1 MPNDQDPDASDTT
14 REAEQDDETQGVGAD
29 REPTPEEEAAA
40 ESALPLDEKVAENY
54 ERQSKIGADAK
65 GEGQID

>member
-1 MPNDQDPDASDTT
+1 MPDDQDPNVSDAT
-14 REAEQDDETQGVGAD
+14 RDAEQDDETQGVGAD

-54 ERQSKIGADAK
+54 ERQSKIGADVK